1 MVDAV
6 DLSEGWYVHL
16 SVSDDEGGALLA
28 AAAGIV
34 DERGASLVG
43 SPDSDLKEL
52 LLFSREDEAERA
64 RDAVID
70 VYQRLRRVAGLD
82 AEPARVVALARPSG
96 KGKSRHRLD
105 VMLMREAKRVLN
117 SESHFE
123 WVVVLAQTA
132 CEVYLRDILD
142 RRAAELGDAPI
153 GLVAPLQ
160 DRTSIMKRFAAPST
174 SSRVMRRRRRR
185 SGGATIRPTCSAVT
199 GSCTTA
205 LASRAR
211 TPSPRSRRRRP

>member
-6 DLSEGWYVHL
+6 DLSEGWYVHV

-117 SESHFE
+117 SSRISNGSS
-123 WVVVLAQTA
+123 
-132 CEVYLRDILD
+132 CSP
-142 RRAAELGDAPI
+142 RRPARCIYA
-153 GLVAPLQ
+153 
-160 DRTSIMKRFAAPST
+160 T
-174 SSRVMRRRRRR
+174 SSTVE
-185 SGGATIRPTCSAVT
+185 
-199 GSCTTA
+199 
-205 LASRAR
+205 
-211 TPSPRSRRRRP
+211 PRSWAMPRSA